1 MPFKRK
7 IVRRKV
13 IVRGKK
19 IFPKTRKRAGVTLRG
34 LAKRMKL
41 MTKTIETKS
50 GVRQITDGTEYLHN
64 TLYIVNNTF
73 MQTGQGLQD
82 SESTTGN
89 RIGDQISLVGVS
101 FKMMLELNERYSDV
115 TFGLFVIRSA
125 KGDTPTTATLWQG
138 ASGNKMLDTFNTERF
153 SVLHSQYVKLTARN
167 QGNTPNLIQEVGSG
181 YQVGPNVI
189 SRAKKSSNSLC
200 QARNSHAVAS
210 FSMKRN
216 SHAVA
221 SFSIQIQFSGL
232 VLKVMIEHQHL
243 IQYNKI

>member
-1 MPFKRK
+1 
-7 IVRRKV
+7 
-13 IVRGKK
+13 
-19 IFPKTRKRAGVTLRG
+19 
-34 LAKRMKL
+34 MKL

-115 TFGLFVIRSA
+115 TFRLFVIRSA

-189 SRAKKSSNSLC
+189 SRATKIVKFFVPGKKFT
-200 QARNSHAVAS
+200 R
-210 FSMKRN
+210 
-216 SHAVA
+216 
-221 SFSIQIQFSGL
+221 SG
-232 VLKVMIEHQHL
+232 I
-243 IQYNKI
+243 IQYEKKV